1 MPLIRGL
8 PRITPAQPMQKRAPD
23 GSESDSGWQI
33 VTHNFC
39 SVLMA
44 AEIYRSLNKK
54 HSDMHDAS

>member
-33 VTHNFC
+33 VTHISAPC
-39 SVLMA
+39 LWLLKYIEV
-44 AEIYRSLNKK
+44 
-54 HSDMHDAS
+54 